1 VKNLLVPEKAFVY
14 HTLIN
19 HKENRYK
26 VLEAVIEFTDRNT
39 KQQFHRLDITKKL
52 PFLEVANVES
62 ILDYFADKDYL
73 NKGPFEWAAHEE
85 GSNYLLTAL
94 GIDAYENWGNTN
106 TQTPQMSVTN
116 NITGSVGAL
125 QMGNQNV
132 ASVTQNVGFNPQELS
147 EILTKLREEEFKL
160 LSSEKHSEAEK
171 YLQDIETEAKGN
183 AEASKIQGAFSNLL
197 GIAGHGA
204 NILALA
210 QFLVKCFG
218 VDIPILQWSG
228 TF

>member
-1 VKNLLVPEKAFVY
+1 MNP
-14 HTLIN
+14 
-19 HKENRYK
+19 KEERYK
-26 VLEAVIEFTDRNT
+26 VLEVVIEFTNRNLGE
-39 KQQFHRLDITKKL
+39 KFYRLDITKKL
-52 PFLEVANVES
+52 PSLEVSNVES
-62 ILDYFADKDYL
+62 ILDYFAG
-73 NKGPFEWAAHEE
+73 KGDFRKGSFEWGADKE
-85 GSNYLLTAL
+85 GSNYFLTYK

-197 GIAGHGA
+197 SIAGHSA

-210 QFLVKCFG
+210 QFLVKFFE
-218 VDIPILQWSG
+218 VVIPILSI
-228 TF
+228 